1 MITVIEHHTASYP
14 GRTAVN
20 AKESDGTIAFAYN
33 FDSAGEQLT
42 EKMCKQYNKPILK
55 IQLREPLR
63 DIDEVANHIVNW
75 LDKYQIKH
83 LNIAGNGIRTMKGIF
98 SQETLDTYLYK
109 IFEKVLSHHPLEH
122 IRSGGQTG
130 ADEAGVKALDQL
142 GVDTTIVYPK
152 GYRIRTLTED
162 FYNKDIA
169 AKRFEQKI
177 NPNLELETKKYN
189 NEEENK

>member
-1 MITVIEHHTASYP
+1 MIKIIEHHTASYP

-20 AKESDGTIAFAYN
+20 AKNSDGTIAFAYN
-33 FDSAGEQLT
+33 FDSAGEKLT

-63 DIDEVANHIVNW
+63 DVDEVANHIINW

-98 SQETLDTYLYK
+98 TQETLDAYLYK
-109 IFEKVLSHHPLEH
+109 IFEKVLLRHPLEH
-122 IRSGGQTG
+122 VRSGGQTG

-142 GVDTTIVYPK
+142 GIDTTIVYPK

-162 FYNKDIA
+162 IYDKDIA

-177 NPNLELETKKYN
+177 NVNLELETKKYSWKLN
-189 NEEENK
+189 